1 MNAIERAIHDI
12 VTLLESIKLDN
23 EDIRNL
29 NLTGSALQGVLE
41 HIGWCMT
48 ELDSLKKRLD
58 DEENANRS

>member
-1 MNAIERAIHDI
+1 MNAIERVIQDI
-12 VTLLESIKLDN
+12 VTLLESIKSDN

-29 NLTGSALQGVLE
+29 NLTGRDLQGVLE

-48 ELDSLKKRLD
+48 ELDSLRKRLD

>member
-1 MNAIERAIHDI
+1 MNAIERVIQDI
-12 VTLLESIKLDN
+12 VTLLESIKSDN

-29 NLTGSALQGVLE
+29 NLTGRDLQGVLE

-48 ELDSLKKRLD
+48 KLDSLKKCLK

>member
-1 MNAIERAIHDI
+1 MNAIERDIQDI

-29 NLTGSALQGVLE
+29 NLTGRDLQGVLE
-41 HIGWCMT
+41 HIGWCIT
-48 ELDSLKKRLD
+48 KLYSLKKCLK